1 MLNLTTTAPISLE
14 HRAELPIWL
23 AALLASGCEAADR
36 THIHCMEWSCTAGQA
51 LYTNCRWDV
60 EEIQAFGVRLGTG
73 ERLIVSWQP
82 GETGYTVQIWRS
94 PKTVDTATQA

>member
-1 MLNLTTTAPISLE
+1 MTIAPISLE

-36 THIHCMEWSCTAGQA
+36 THIHSMEWSCTAGEA
-51 LYTNCRWDV
+51 LYTNRCWDV
-60 EEIQAFGVRLGTG
+60 EQIQAFGVCLGTG

-82 GETGYTVQIWRS
+82 GETGYTVQVSRS
-94 PKTVDTATQA
+94 PKTDCGRKAA